1 MQNQR
6 HQFEIASLVAL
17 FGIELKQ
24 NCPQSFI
31 NAFHTAHCAV
41 NAQRG
46 VADGHVQKR
55 ERGETVQVVLVAA
68 AAQALLAEF
77 DEKRRQGKRKRRN

>member
-17 FGIELKQ
+17 IGIELKQ

-46 VADGHVQKR
+46 VADGHMQKK
-55 ERGETVQVVLVAA
+55 EGETVQVVLVAA
-68 AAQALLAEF
+68 AAQAVLAEF
-77 DEKRRQGKRKRRN
+77 DEKRRQRKRKRGN